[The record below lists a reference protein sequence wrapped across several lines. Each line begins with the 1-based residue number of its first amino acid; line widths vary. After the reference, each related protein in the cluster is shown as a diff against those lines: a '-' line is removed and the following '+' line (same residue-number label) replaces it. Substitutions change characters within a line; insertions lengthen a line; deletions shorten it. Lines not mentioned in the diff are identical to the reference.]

1 MKYTNRMSAKYIPWF
16 LILFIIGL
24 TLILTITGYF
34 YYYRQISIAE
44 KDARILVKSRLELT
58 ASQISHWGKDKL
70 GEAQTIYN
78 NHLII
83 NEIQD
88 LFADRDNNSK
98 EAILAWFKSLV
109 ENRDYKSIHLFNSEG
124 IHKLSYPD
132 SASYKPGITI
142 DTLKEISLS
151 DIYQNEKTGDICID
165 ISIPLYRFDRKGSTF
180 TGVLLMSIDP
190 NVNLYPYL
198 IYPGTEGSSFENL
211 LIKRDASDVIYLNEL
226 KYKRDTPLKFKI
238 PLVNDE
244 IISIQVTKGKTG
256 YIEGKDYRG
265 EEVFAYSQKIGNGN
279 WYLIS
284 KIDRKEILA
293 PVKSKFLLIFI
304 ALVIL
309 LSAFWAMLFLY
320 WKNQRIKYYKEQYE
334 AELEKRALNVHYEYL
349 TKYANDIILMMDSEY
364 NIKDVNEKAL
374 ITYGYIR
381 EEILKLNVKDLRAP
395 DIISN
400 LDEIT
405 QQVREKGGM
414 IFETYHSQKDG
425 KIFPVEV
432 SARVIEIEGK
442 FFYQS
447 IIRDIT
453 DRKKAEAKLISSENR
468 LRAIFEGAN
477 DAIMV
482 LDGDALVEFN
492 KAAEEMFGFDRENLL
507 NKKPWELSPEYQE
520 DGRPSKSGSQEHIK
534 SALSGK
540 TEKFVWTHLRNL
552 SEPFSAEIIL
562 NSFFVEDKKYLMTIL
577 KDVTKDIFK
586 EKELANSR
594 EQVEHLKKFY
604 QNILESIIDGVW
616 VTDKNDC
623 IIYANSAMLNIAD
636 TTNKRLL
643 NLNIFSDIKGNT
655 LLYFKPYYLK
665 AKSVLAPVFYESVP
679 ITQPSGKKMYLT
691 GWMIPIIKDGKY
703 DGMICSAQ
711 EVSDKIAAIEEIRY
725 LSRAVEQ
732 SPALIVIT
740 DLEGNIEYINSRFTE
755 TTGYGIEEI
764 AGRKLD
770 ILKSGHKSDEAYDL
784 LWDSMKSG
792 EEFRSEFLCR
802 KKNGELFWVD
812 SLFSPI
818 RDDKGITTH
827 YLSVKEDI
835 TEGKKIEQELI
846 IAKEKAEE
854 MSRLK
859 SNFLANMSHELRTPM
874 SAILG
879 FADLLHERL
888 TDPEL
893 KEMSGIILNGSNR
906 LTQTLN
912 SILDLSRIEANKFD
926 LKLAISDIV
935 PVIRESIRLFEALA
949 DSKNIRLEFVT
960 SQKSIFSKIDEKLFR
975 QIFNNLI
982 NNALKFTKKG
992 SVSVIIDTEIKDGTT
1007 YAIIKVKDT
1016 GIGISADKLNLIF
1029 EPFRQ
1034 VSEGL
1039 SRMYEGTG
1047 LGLTLTKRFIEAMH
1061 GSIEVESKLNTGTTF
1076 TVKLEVKDIDTSAGV
1091 IKTKFKTKKI
1101 PEKDPIY
1108 TDIKIMIEKE
1118 LPKILI
1124 VEDDTI
1130 SLKAMLVFLRNIC
1143 TCDST
1148 DNGYNAIE
1156 LAKENKYRLILMD
1169 IALKGIDG
1177 IETAKEIKQIS
1188 GYKDVPVVAV
1198 TAFAMAGEKEKILS
1212 ESIEYY
1218 ISKPFERAEFAR
1230 LVKDLLNKE

>member
-1 MKYTNRMSAKYIPWF
+1 
-16 LILFIIGL
+16 
-24 TLILTITGYF
+24 
-34 YYYRQISIAE
+34 
-44 KDARILVKSRLELT
+44 LV
-58 ASQISHWGKDKL
+58 Q
-70 GEAQTIYN
+70 
-78 NHLII
+78 
-83 NEIQD
+83 
-88 LFADRDNNSK
+88 
-98 EAILAWFKSLV
+98 
-109 ENRDYKSIHLFNSEG
+109 
-124 IHKLSYPD
+124 
-132 SASYKPGITI
+132 
-142 DTLKEISLS
+142 
-151 DIYQNEKTGDICID
+151 
-165 ISIPLYRFDRKGSTF
+165 
-180 TGVLLMSIDP
+180 
-190 NVNLYPYL
+190 
-198 IYPGTEGSSFENL
+198 
-211 LIKRDASDVIYLNEL
+211 
-226 KYKRDTPLKFKI
+226 
-238 PLVNDE
+238 DE
-244 IISIQVTKGKTG
+244 IISVRTINGQEGN
-256 YIEGKDYRG
+256 IEGKDYRG
-265 EEVFAYSQKIGNGN
+265 EEVFAYSQKIEHQN

-284 KIDRKEILA
+284 KIDRSEILA
-293 PVKSKFLLIFI
+293 SVNSKFLVVFI
-304 ALVIL
+304 ALIL
-309 LSAFWAMLFLY
+309 LISAFWVMLFLY
-320 WKNQRIKYYKEQYE
+320 WKNQRIKFFKKQYE
-334 AELEKRALNVHYEYL
+334 AELDKLALNVHYEYL
-349 TKYANDIILMMDSEY
+349 TKYANDIIIMMDSQY

-374 ITYGYIR
+374 ITYGYTR
-381 EEILKLNVKDLRAP
+381 EEILKLNIKNLRAP
-395 DIISN
+395 DTIFN
-400 LDEIT
+400 LDEVT
-405 QQVREKGGM
+405 HQLREKGGM
-414 IFETYHSQKDG
+414 VFETYHSKKDG
-425 KIFPVEV
+425 TIFPVEV
-432 SARVIEIEGK
+432 SARVIDIEGK

-447 IIRDIT
+447 IVRDIT

-477 DAIMV
+477 DAIMI
-482 LDGDALVEFN
+482 LDGDTVVEFN
-492 KAAEEMFGFDRENLL
+492 KAAEEMYGLDRENLL

-520 DGRPSKSGSQEHIK
+520 DGKLSKSRSQELIK

-540 TEKFVWTHLRNL
+540 TEKFIWTHLRNQ

-562 NSFFVEDKKYLMTIL
+562 NPFLVEDKKYLMIIL
-577 KDVTKDIFK
+577 RDVTKDINK
-586 EKELANSR
+586 EKELTKSR
-594 EQVEHLKKFY
+594 EQVEHMKKFY
-604 QNILESIIDGVW
+604 ENILESIIEGVW
-616 VTDKNDC
+616 VTDENDC
-623 IIYANSAMLNIAD
+623 IIYANSSMSNIAD

-740 DLEGNIEYINSRFTE
+740 DLEGNIEYINTRFTE
-755 TTGYGIEEI
+755 TTGYGIEEVT
-764 AGRKLD
+764 GRKLD
-770 ILKSGHKSDEAYDL
+770 ILKSGHPSDEAYDI
-784 LWDSMKSG
+784 LWDIMKSG
-792 EEFRSEFLCR
+792 EEFRSEFLCK

-818 RDDKGITTH
+818 KDDKGIPTH
-827 YLSVKEDI
+827 YLSIKEDI

-846 IAKEKAEE
+846 IAKENAEE

-879 FADLLHERL
+879 FADLLYERL

-893 KEMSGIILNGSNR
+893 KEMSEIILSGSNR

-912 SILDLSRIEANKFD
+912 SILDLSRIEADKFD

-935 PVIRESIRLFEALA
+935 PVIKESIRLFEAIA
-949 DSKNIRLEFVT
+949 NGKNIKLEFVT
-960 SQKSIFSKIDEKLFR
+960 SHKSIFSKIDEKLFG

-982 NNALKFTKKG
+982 NNALKFTKEG

-1016 GIGISADKLNLIF
+1016 GIGISANKLNLIF

-1076 TVKLEVKDIDTSAGV
+1076 TVKLEVKDIVTSAGV
-1091 IKTKFKTKKI
+1091 LKTKFQTKKI
-1101 PEKDPIY
+1101 PGKEPFN
-1108 TDIKIMIEKE
+1108 TDIKLMIGKE

-1124 VEDDTI
+1124 VEDDEI
-1130 SLKAMLVFLRNIC
+1130 SLKAMQIFLRNIC

-1148 DNGYNAIE
+1148 DDGYNAIE
-1156 LAKENKYRLILMD
+1156 LAKKNKYRLILMD
-1169 IALKGIDG
+1169 IGLKGIDG
-1177 IETAKEIKQIS
+1177 IESAKEIKQIP
-1188 GYKDVPVVAV
+1188 GYKDIPVVAV
-1198 TAFAMAGEKEKILS
+1198 TAFAMEGDKEKIIS

-1218 ISKPFERAEFAR
+1218 ISKPFDRGEFAR